1 MRLLAILLALA
12 LPACAAE
19 PEGEPVS
26 CVGVST
32 SDWFAWNDLMPPA
45 PRGFHVTGKVEV
57 GNPGIVAALTERQRK
72 GAEIALELE
81 LRQKPG
87 QWIQQVTTVEVRF
100 DEEVGGAER
109 LSRVSILCEGEEIA
123 RLQ

>member
-1 MRLLAILLALA
+1 
-12 LPACAAE
+12 
-19 PEGEPVS
+19 
-26 CVGVST
+26 
-32 SDWFAWNDLMPPA
+32 MPPA

-57 GNPGIVAALTERQRK
+57 GNPGIVAALIERQRK

-100 DEEVGGAER
+100 DKELGGTDELREA
-109 LSRVSILCEGEEIA
+109 SILCGGREIQS
-123 RLQ
+123 LDVGDVH